1 MNSLIKVHN
10 DSKTREVSPMTRIE
24 AHYRKFLAR
33 RWLAL
38 NIRAAIWSNLIFS
51 ITILVLSGLR
61 ISSLPLCLFT
71 ASAAFCLGVYPVL
84 SARRRLIIHPPKT
97 QAKAFLP
104 SLFLF
109 SFTSQTSQP
118 LIANVISGISWTISY
133 CVLISIYRPSANLGP
148 WSRTQRHPW
157 HVNERPVFLLLGHCA
172 FLLGLGVR
180 DLLQDRFRAVWPNR
194 RIPFSRAVKTTL
206 FSQISLER
214 FFKTKW
220 NSVTLAFLWPLIY
233 TFTYKALRRTV
244 WTSIVGW
251 VIPLRSFV
259 GNFAKS
265 SKNTIGLSLAVHLI
279 LLELMT
285 LVIVKIPMAALPA
298 YVNQPLDFDT
308 FTRKSPLG
316 ADRYL
321 LTALKSQ
328 NPYYLHFTL
337 MELVRISSIPSRR
350 QAIFQEMTSKD
361 SLTLDLI
368 QELLLLLGK
377 QYSLLSSR
385 GLPTRSITPVVKA
398 PTQDSH
404 SISLKSGDI
413 FRPAPKQKSV
423 LQSALKSVL
432 DGPIRSTPPEPVLR
446 AQALGKQVGQK
457 AVERIE
463 GLEREVIGKIE
474 DVPVGRAVVGEAKG
488 LWEGLYSW
496 GGKEWARRRVEIALP
511 EPVVLKRL
519 VDVFTNLSIASTS
532 EDTYGLIQQVLPSI
546 LEALVRFRASLQT
559 FETELV
565 TQTSLLGY
573 AQPSA
578 ITLVRIRLAEA
589 KETCENGI
597 TKICFHFGKSMS
609 AFVFPPTIAA
619 ALEEICRDASDEG
632 LERSSE
638 KEKEIEGR

>member
-1 MNSLIKVHN
+1 M
-10 DSKTREVSPMTRIE
+10 
-24 AHYRKFLAR
+24 
-33 RWLAL
+33 
-38 NIRAAIWSNLIFS
+38 
-51 ITILVLSGLR
+51 LVLSGLR
-61 ISSLPLCLFT
+61 ISSLPLSLFT

-84 SARRRLIIHPPKT
+84 SARRRLIIYPPKT

-109 SFTSQTSQP
+109 TFTSQTSQP
-118 LIANVISGISWTISY
+118 LIANILSGISWTISY
-133 CVLISIYRPSANLGP
+133 CFLLSVYRSSANIGP
-148 WSRTQRHPW
+148 WSSTQRHPW
-157 HVNERPVFLLLGHCA
+157 HINERPVFLLLGHCA

-180 DLLQDRFRAVWPNR
+180 DLLQNRFRVVWPDKR
-194 RIPFSRAVKTTL
+194 VPFSRAVKRTL

-214 FFKTKW
+214 FFTTKW
-220 NSVTLAFLWPLIY
+220 NSVTLAFLWPLMY

-251 VIPLRSFV
+251 VIPLRPFV

-265 SKNTIGLSLAVHLI
+265 SKNNIGLSLAVHLI
-279 LLELMT
+279 VLELMT
-285 LVIVKIPMAALPA
+285 MVIVKIPMAALPA
-298 YVNQPLDFDT
+298 YVNQ
-308 FTRKSPLG
+308 SPLG

-321 LTALKSQ
+321 LTALKIQ

-350 QAIFQEMTSKD
+350 QAIFPDMTSKD

-632 LERSSE
+632 LERSNE